1 MEAAENGLS
10 AIFSSIWPDHFTITY
25 KDEIAEAK
33 EKNLSLNY
41 SHIKDENELQK
52 DMINAINNNTD
63 IIFGINEFPDATG
76 HATGFSNSNYK
87 YISAIARADRYAC
100 ELIDYIKSRDEYVNE
115 DWLII
120 ITSDHGG
127 HFRGH
132 GSQKITDRT
141 TFIAANKKIR

>member
-1 MEAAENGLS
+1 MSYAGGDKNKKETLQGTSTQKGWCAVLTGKWGNKNGVVRHETKRNDVPTILMEAAENGLS

-87 YISAIARADRYAC
+87 YISAI
-100 ELIDYIKSRDEYVNE
+100 V
-115 DWLII
+115 
-120 ITSDHGG
+120 
-127 HFRGH
+127 
-132 GSQKITDRT
+132 
-141 TFIAANKKIR
+141 